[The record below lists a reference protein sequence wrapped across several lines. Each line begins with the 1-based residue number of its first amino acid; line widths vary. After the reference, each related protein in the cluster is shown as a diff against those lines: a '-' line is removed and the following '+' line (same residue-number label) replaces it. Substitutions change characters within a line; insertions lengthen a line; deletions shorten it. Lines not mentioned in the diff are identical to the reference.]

1 MPLQSGAEGFRIS
14 APAWYAPD
22 GCGWGLWPS
31 PGAEPLRTALRQP
44 PYSQASAESAKVG
57 SLLSQSQSQQR
68 RGISDSDAKT
78 CETMA
83 DISDLPSAAA
93 SVPLGDHLFCHGCG
107 GILPGVSNRED
118 CRVCGMMNDTSG
130 TATVTRSKPKAK
142 LLSFGDD
149 AEVWQSVDETCPKC
163 AHPELSY
170 KTAQLRS
177 VDEGATIF
185 YKCPK
190 CGFTYSVNN

>member
-1 MPLQSGAEGFRIS
+1 
-14 APAWYAPD
+14 
-22 GCGWGLWPS
+22 
-31 PGAEPLRTALRQP
+31 
-44 PYSQASAESAKVG
+44 
-57 SLLSQSQSQQR
+57 
-68 RGISDSDAKT
+68 
-78 CETMA
+78 MA